1 MTRPQALL
9 VDDSRAIRKIVGRM
23 MIDLGFDVCEA
34 DNGISALDVLA
45 GPVSVD
51 LALVDWNMPE
61 MNGVEF
67 LRKVRA
73 SERWADLPL
82 VMVTSETGLDHI
94 SEALAA
100 GASEYIMKP
109 FDRMVVEE
117 KLQLLGFE
125 TSSQSSPDRQAR

>member
-1 MTRPQALL
+1 
-9 VDDSRAIRKIVGRM
+9 M

>member
-1 MTRPQALL
+1 MKNPQALL
-9 VDDSRAIRKIVGRM
+9 VDDSRAIRKIIGRM

-34 DNGISALDVLA
+34 DNGVTALEVLA
-45 GPVSVD
+45 GPVSID

-67 LRKVRA
+67 VREVRA

-109 FDRMVVEE
+109 FDRVVIEE
-117 KLQLLGFE
+117 KLRLLGFAP
-125 TSSQSSPDRQAR
+125 THDASSGR

>member
-1 MTRPQALL
+1 MTKPQALL
-9 VDDSRAIRKIVGRM
+9 VDDSRAIRKIIGRM
-23 MIDLGFDVCEA
+23 MIDLGFEVCEA
-34 DNGISALDVLA
+34 DNGVTALEVLS
-45 GPVSVD
+45 GPGSVD

-73 SERWADLPL
+73 SPRWADLPL

-117 KLQLLGFE
+117 KLRLLGFE
-125 TSSQSSPDRQAR
+125 TASTRSPDR